1 MSGPVAA
8 ASLVIDLPREADTAR
23 LAGHL
28 AVLLRPRDVV
38 ALHGG
43 LGAGKTSLARAIIRN
58 LGDCN
63 EVVPSPTFTLV
74 QMYDLPEFTLWHF
87 DLFRLKAPQDA
98 FELDIEEAFASG
110 VSLIEWPDRL
120 GQWLPAARLDIDLV
134 FAGAGRR
141 ATITGHGDWIARL
154 ATLNLDS

>member
-1 MSGPVAA
+1 VSGRAA
-8 ASLVIDLPREADTAR
+8 ATSLVIDLPGETDTAC
-23 LAGHL
+23 LAGHV
-28 AVLLRPRDVV
+28 AALLRPRDVV

-43 LGAGKTSLARAIIRN
+43 LGAGKTSLARSIIRS
-58 LGDCN
+58 LGDRD

-74 QMYDLPEFTLWHF
+74 QMYDLPEFILWHF
-87 DLFRLKAPQDA
+87 DLFRLKAPEDA

-120 GQWLPAARLDIDLV
+120 GQWLPAVRLDIDLV

-141 ATITGHGDWIARL
+141 ATISGHGDWTARL
-154 ATLNLDS
+154 AALDPDD